1 MYCVKCGV
9 ELADSEKKC
18 PLCNTEVI
26 CPGEQREITP
36 SPYPPY
42 PGAVSEGISKS
53 GFLFVLTIIFLLPFL
68 LCLICDFKINGEL
81 GWSGY
86 ASGAILLLYIIA
98 VLPIW
103 FKKPNPVIF
112 VPIDFASIALFLFY
126 LNYSTGGNWFLS
138 FALPLVAS
146 IMLIITAVV
155 ALQRYTKGGEL
166 FIYGGACILFGAVS
180 VLTEMLVCVTFSGH
194 RMFVWSLYPLS
205 ALFII
210 GMMLIIIG
218 ICRPLRESLK
228 RKLFF

>member
-26 CPGEQREITP
+26 CPSEPREIAP

-42 PGAVSEGISKS
+42 PGAVTEGVSKS
-53 GFLFVLTIIFLLPFL
+53 GFLFVLTVIFLLPFL

-81 GWSGY
+81 SWSGY

-112 VPIDFASIALFLFY
+112 IPVDFTAIGLY
-126 LNYSTGGNWFLS
+126 LLYINYSSRGDWFLS
-138 FALPLVAS
+138 FAFPLVAS
-146 IMLIITAVV
+146 IMLIVTAVV
-155 ALQRYTKGGEL
+155 TLKRYTKGGEI
-166 FIYGGACILFGAVS
+166 FIYGGATILFGGVA
-180 VLTEMLVCVTFSGH
+180 VLTEYLLCITFSGY

-210 GMMLIIIG
+210 GMMLIVIG
-218 ICRPLRESLK
+218 ICKPLRESLK
-228 RKLFF
+228 RKFFF